1 MNYEYNDGGR
11 KAAGF
16 EGGVA
21 DCVTRALS
29 IISGKPYSVVRTGV
43 LSLAPDA
50 DRAGVNVFCPQF
62 SEHMVRHFGATFIP
76 VRYAIPVREFPRGE
90 FIALTQ
96 NHVTAISDCK
106 VLDVFDCRDELVRGY
121 WVSNLG
127 GRFDVVDANGA
138 KLNRNGGMTLDQA
151 VKMRDLMMLNYNRK
165 SWIL

>member
-1 MNYEYNDGGR
+1 MEYIFNDGGR

-29 IISGKPYSVVRTGV
+29 IATMTGYGRTRDEV
-43 LSLAPDA
+43 LAIAPNV
-50 DRAGVNVFCPQF
+50 DREGVNIFGHDFGQLMAAKHWQF
-62 SEHMVRHFGATFIP
+62 VPMHKP
-76 VRYAIPVREFPRGE
+76 LKVREFPTSGHY
-90 FIALTQ
+90 IALTR
-96 NHVTAISDCK
+96 NHVTAICDGR
-106 VLDVFDCRDELVRGY
+106 VEDVFDCRDELVRGY